1 MGSRFDFYIPSS
13 DGLSR
18 IHGIHWLPDSDA
30 AAVIQISHGML
41 EHAGR
46 YGAFA
51 EAMNAKGIAV
61 IGHDHLGHGKTAR
74 PGCLGT
80 FSDWTGPFMCWKTSG
95 AYQILQ
101 SASILLFLISYSV
114 TVWDPFL

>member
-61 IGHDHLGHGKTAR
+61 IGHDHLG
-74 PGCLGT
+74 
-80 FSDWTGPFMCWKTSG
+80 
-95 AYQILQ
+95 Q
-101 SASILLFLISYSV
+101 
-114 TVWDPFL
+114 